1 MRIQV
6 NVSDE
11 MVEKVDAIAKDMGMS
26 RSALCTYYIGLG
38 VYGMSKAVDV
48 ASQFARTTIEKL
60 DTKVTEVTEGE

>member
-48 ASQFARTTIEKL
+48 ASQFAHTFLE
-60 DTKVTEVTEGE
+60 TKVTEVTEGK